1 MCYVK
6 IFAYY
11 WHFKVRDEEIEKKM
25 VGDFNWHIRE
35 QLSLVSTLLNFLN
48 VLQFDNRGRN
58 FLHVAIQNSDIE
70 SVLFLIS
77 VHADVNSR
85 MRNSNHLAP
94 LHLAVQ
100 SGSEI
105 IVRNLVCCFYTFIIS
120 QP

>member
-11 WHFKVRDEEIEKKM
+11 WHFKIRDEEIEKK
-25 VGDFNWHIRE
+25 W
-35 QLSLVSTLLNFLN
+35 LVILIGLFESSFLW
-48 VLQFDNRGRN
+48 LAHTCILMFSQFDNRGRN

-105 IVRNLVCCFYTFIIS
+105 IVRNLVCCRCIFIIS